1 MSSDT
6 ATVDVIAAIEK
17 SQPQAAE
24 LEQAREAAARD
35 PEARRRVMNLLASLP
50 ADVSAAKDDKSL
62 AMKRGVALW
71 VCGRDREAAQWLH
84 FASGKTAKV
93 IRGRCLVACG
103 MPADAIKVL
112 EDVADEPGAGAA
124 LGEAHANLGNADA
137 VRKLADKV
145 RHAGDAATAEYLLG
159 RAAELDGERSEAA
172 TRYGAALDLDAS
184 HAAALFRLGYFEYM
198 YGDEEES
205 YELFKRCVESPQP
218 PMNAYLNL
226 GNVYE
231 DRGEMS
237 KALDCYTVVIEAD
250 PTNERARL
258 FRGDAIAS
266 LNMFYD
272 EDLERR
278 ADRRS
283 QVLRLPVTDFELSV
297 RSRNCLAKMGVRT
310 LGDLVQRTEQ
320 ELLSYKN
327 FGETSLQEIKDI
339 LAQKGLRLGMGR
351 EEQARDEQARTILEG
366 IGSTEPDRRK
376 FLSKPLTE
384 LELSVRSRHCMT
396 VLGLKTVGDLIDRSE
411 AELMTIKNFGQTSL
425 NEVKQKL
432 AELGLN
438 LTAGPELPA
447 SPAGEA
453 EGGLDIGLEAET
465 DEDEDDD
472 EDEVEADAAE

>member
-1 MSSDT
+1 MSQT
-6 ATVDVIAAIEK
+6 ETTDVIAAVEK
-17 SQPQAAE
+17 AQPAVAE
-24 LEQAREAAARD
+24 LIAAREAVSSDADLRKKIVAYVASLSND
-35 PEARRRVMNLLASLP
+35 LASRER
-50 ADVSAAKDDKSL
+50 DK
-62 AMKRGVALW
+62 AGAIRRGLALW
-71 VCGRDREAAQWLH
+71 LVGREAEAADWLAQAAPKSARL
-84 FASGKTAKV
+84 

-103 MPADAIKVL
+103 RPA
-112 EDVADEPGAGAA
+112 AA
-124 LGEAHANLGNADA
+124 LEVLKEFASDEDAAEPLAESYANLGDADA
-137 VRKLADKV
+137 LRKLVDPVEKSV
-145 RHAGDAATAEYLLG
+145 G
-159 RAAELDGERSEAA
+159 RAAGEYFRGRLAEIEGEHESADGFYSS
-172 TRYGAALDLDAS
+172 ALDADPD
-184 HAAALFRLGYFEYM
+184 HAGALFRLANHHYTF
-198 YGDEEES
+198 GDEEEAVD
-205 YELFKRCVESPQP
+205 LFTRCVATPRP
-218 PMNAYLNL
+218 PVNAYLNL

-231 DRGEMS
+231 DRGELS
-237 KALDCYTVVIEAD
+237 KALDCYTAVIELD

-258 FRGDAIAS
+258 FRGDALAS

-351 EEQARDEQARTILEG
+351 EEVARDDQARTILEG
-366 IGSTEPDRRK
+366 IGVGEADRRK
-376 FLSKPLTE
+376 LAAKPLSE

-396 VLGLKTVGDLIDRSE
+396 VLGLKTVGDLIQRTE

-432 AELGLN
+432 AELGLS
-438 LTAGPELPA
+438 LAASTEPLAPPA
-447 SPAGEA
+447 DLLLDA
-453 EGGLDIGLEAET
+453 E
-465 DEDEDDD
+465 
-472 EDEVEADAAE
+472 